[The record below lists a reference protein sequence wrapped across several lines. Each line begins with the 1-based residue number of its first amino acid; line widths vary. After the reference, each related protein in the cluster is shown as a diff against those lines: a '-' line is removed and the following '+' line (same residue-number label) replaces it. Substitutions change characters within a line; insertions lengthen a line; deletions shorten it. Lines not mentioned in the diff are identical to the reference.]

1 MSDFH
6 LLRPEWLLAF
16 IPLLLTLIFQRRH
29 KALSGQWKNI
39 IAPQLQQYLLK
50 KTANASSNNRVFIG
64 ALWIA
69 AVLAVLA
76 LSGPSWQ
83 KQPSQ
88 VYSSQSGLIIA
99 LDLSLSMT
107 SQDLSPS
114 RLQRAKY
121 KITDILKQPH
131 HDNIALIAYAGDA
144 HVASPLTKDVKTI
157 LNMLPVLSPYIMPTP
172 GSNLFSLVNEA
183 IVLFEQGKSKPRKL
197 LIITD
202 GVEQQDIDVVAPL
215 LKNAKIQL
223 AILAVGTE
231 QGAPIVKPDGHFFK
245 DAKGQVIMP
254 TLEWDNLQQLS
265 QATGARLTKIS
276 SADADINYLIGESAL
291 ESDFEQ
297 QEKTVEF
304 DQWLDSGYWLI
315 VPLLFLSLTLFRKGM
330 LLVALVAIFT
340 APQPSW
346 AESSLPDALLNS
358 NQLAQKQFKKDPKL
372 AAQLFNDPQWK
383 ASSLYEA
390 GDYQGALDIWQQYDD
405 AQSQYNA
412 ANALA
417 QLNKFD
423 DAIQKYDDALS
434 QHPDLAD
441 ARENKALVSAM
452 KEQQEKQ
459 DDEKG
464 EEGEEG
470 EKGEDGEK
478 SDQESQD
485 GEKEDGENQNK
496 SQSDKES
503 QDESGKDGDESQSS
517 NPTESEEQKESQNP
531 LTQEQTEEEKKKQEA
546 AQAKK
551 NEQDSEQ
558 DSEQPTS
565 DGKAAQQKQ
574 AKTTQQLEKEQAMQQ
589 WIERIP
595 DDPGGLLRNK
605 FLYQYKNRNPE
616 NNNKNGDRKPW

>member
-16 IPLLLTLIFQRRH
+16 VPLLLTLIFQRRH

-50 KTANASSNNRVFIG
+50 KTANASSNNSLFIG
-64 ALWIA
+64 ALWVA
-69 AVLAVLA
+69 AVLAILA

-121 KITDILKQPH
+121 KITDILKQPQ

-172 GSNLFSLVNEA
+172 GSNLVSLVNEA
-183 IVLFEQGKSKPRKL
+183 IDLFEQGKSKPRKL
-197 LIITD
+197 LLITD
-202 GVEQQDIDVVAPL
+202 GVEQQDIDVIAPR
-215 LKNAKIQL
+215 LKKAKIQL
-223 AILAVGTE
+223 AILAVGTA

-245 DAKGQVIMP
+245 DANGQVIMP

-265 QATGARLTKIS
+265 QATDARLTKIS
-276 SADADINYLIGESAL
+276 STDNDIDYLIGSNSL

-315 VPLLFLSLTLFRKGM
+315 LPLLILSLTLFRRGM
-330 LLVALVAIFT
+330 LLVALVAIFN

-346 AESSLPDALLNS
+346 AENNLPDVLLNS

-417 QLNKFD
+417 RLSKFD
-423 DAIQKYDDALS
+423 DAIEKYDESLL
-434 QHPDLAD
+434 QNPDLTD
-441 ARENKALVSAM
+441 ARENKALVTAL
-452 KEQQEKQ
+452 KKQQEKQ
-459 DDEKG
+459 DGENGEKG
-464 EEGEEG
+464 EDGEKG

-478 SDQESQD
+478 SEQGSQD
-485 GEKEDGENQNK
+485 GEKEEGKNQQK
-496 SQSDKES
+496 SASDKES
-503 QDESGKDGDESQSS
+503 QDESGQDGEESESS
-517 NPTESEEQKESQNP
+517 NPTDSQEQKESQNP
-531 LTQEQTEEEKKKQEA
+531 LSQEQTEEEKEKQQA

-551 NEQDSEQ
+551 SEQ
-558 DSEQPTS
+558 DSEQPTE
-565 DGKAAQQKQ
+565 DGKAVQQEPV
-574 AKTTQQLEKEQAMQQ
+574 KTTQQLEKEQAMQQ

>member
-1 MSDFH
+1 MSEFH

-16 IPLLLTLIFQRRH
+16 IPLLLTLIFQRRQ

-50 KTANASSNNRVFIG
+50 KTAVASRHNGVFIS

-69 AVLAVLA
+69 AVLAILA

-107 SQDLSPS
+107 SQDVSPS

-121 KITDILKQPH
+121 KITDLLKQPH
-131 HDNIALIAYAGDA
+131 YDNIALIAYAGDA

-172 GSNLFSLVNEA
+172 GSNLVSLVNEA

-197 LIITD
+197 LLITD
-202 GVEQQDIDVVAPL
+202 GVEQQDIDAVSPL

-245 DAKGQVIMP
+245 DASGQVIMP
-254 TLEWDNLQQLS
+254 ALEWDNLQQLS
-265 QATGARLTKIS
+265 QATNAKIAQLGS
-276 SADADINYLIGESAL
+276 TDKDINYLIGNPL
-291 ESDFEQ
+291 ESNFEQ

-304 DQWLDSGYWLI
+304 DQWLDSGYWIIL
-315 VPLLFLSLTLFRKGM
+315 PLLLLSLTVFRKGI
-330 LLVALVAIFT
+330 LLVTLVAIFN

-346 AESSLPDALLNS
+346 AESNLPEILLNN
-358 NQLAQKQFKKDPKL
+358 NQQAQKQFKKDPER

-383 ASSLYEA
+383 ASSLYKA
-390 GDYQGALDIWQQYDD
+390 KDYQGALDIWQQYDD

-417 QLNKFD
+417 QLQKFD
-423 DAIQKYDDALS
+423 AAIEKYDDALLNN
-434 QHPDLAD
+434 PDLAD
-441 ARENKALVSAM
+441 AHENKALVSAL
-452 KEQQEKQ
+452 KKQQEKQ
-459 DDEKG
+459 EGKDGEK
-464 EEGEEG
+464 GEEG
-470 EKGEDGEK
+470 EKGEKGEDPQK

-485 GEKEDGENQNK
+485 GKKEDGENQQE
-496 SQSDKES
+496 SSSDQES
-503 QDESGKDGDESQSS
+503 QDGENSESGD
-517 NPTESEEQKESQNP
+517 PTEQGEKKESQNP
-531 LTQEQTEEEKKKQEA
+531 LAQEQTEEEKEKQQA
-546 AQAKK
+546 AQAQK
-551 NEQDSEQ
+551 NEQGDDQ
-558 DSEQPTS
+558 QPKDPT
-565 DGKAAQQKQ
+565 AAQPEPT
-574 AKTTQQLEKEQAMQQ
+574 KTTQQLEKEQAMQQ

-616 NNNKNGDRKPW
+616 NSNKNGDRKPW